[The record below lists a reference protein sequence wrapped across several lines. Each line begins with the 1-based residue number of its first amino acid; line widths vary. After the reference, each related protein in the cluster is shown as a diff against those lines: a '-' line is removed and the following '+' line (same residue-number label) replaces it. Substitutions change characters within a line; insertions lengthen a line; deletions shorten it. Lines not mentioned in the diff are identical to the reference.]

1 MIILCKFQSV
11 IILNALRDQSCS
23 FITLSPYI
31 DLSPFLLFHTHNH
44 AHTHAHF
51 APLLYLSHSSSS
63 SLLLPLLSSFS
74 LSLSASGISYGRIA
88 TLFLLGYELCSA
100 FIRRHGAALFLSFI
114 GRILN
119 YLIRF
124 LKDIGFFDWLVRHSW
139 VSRSKNF
146 LHAQSVVN
154 SL

>member
-1 MIILCKFQSV
+1 MLLYHLISLYRSLTLPPLPHTQSRAHTRTLCPPP
-11 IILNALRDQSCS
+11 
-23 FITLSPYI
+23 LS
-31 DLSPFLLFHTHNH
+31 LSFLLLF
-44 AHTHAHF
+44 
-51 APLLYLSHSSSS
+51 SSSS
-63 SLLLPLLSSFS
+63 YSVLFLS
-74 LSLSASGISYGRIA
+74 LSLSASGISYGRIT